1 VLERKT
7 ENSLQSALKGLDL
20 LVQAKTGTGKTLAF
34 LLPAVERLSQMELAN
49 RKISMLVL
57 SPTRELAL
65 QVTISSSVPSR
76 TKHTARSI

>member
-76 TKHTARSI
+76 TEHTARSI